1 MLYAALIQ
9 FIRFIQFIRPQIYGV
24 RPEEA
29 FEFPP
34 DPAWFTAVLL
44 AVEELVKAKTVRD
57 RLAQTAAQREGAS

>member
-1 MLYAALIQ
+1 M
-9 FIRFIQFIRPQIYGV
+9 RSKH
-24 RPEEA
+24 PEEA

-34 DPAWFTAVLL
+34 DPAWITAVLL